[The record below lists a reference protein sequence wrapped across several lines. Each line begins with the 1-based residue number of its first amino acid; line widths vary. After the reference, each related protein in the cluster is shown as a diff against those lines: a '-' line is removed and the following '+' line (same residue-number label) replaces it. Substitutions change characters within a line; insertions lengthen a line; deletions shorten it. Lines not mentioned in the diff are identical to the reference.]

1 MSFAS
6 EESNGRH
13 TARRKEEEDEEE
25 RRATA
30 ASSISTYYIPAA
42 LSMSDEL
49 KVTNRLFA
57 DWGQRKCAGQK
68 RNEIMTSCEVGGRR
82 RRCRCDAA
90 ASPLYFTSCQLFMQ
104 PPQKRAMAMAAGR
117 GGGGIG
123 SDNAWNAAKEGMHF
137 LFIAVVSAASPT
149 HPSCIRR

>member
-82 RRCRCDAA
+82 RRCRCDVCRRLATLLHQLPAIHAATSKTRDGDGGAAAA
-90 ASPLYFTSCQLFMQ
+90 ASAAITPGML
-104 PPQKRAMAMAAGR
+104 QK
-117 GGGGIG
+117 
-123 SDNAWNAAKEGMHF
+123 KE
-137 LFIAVVSAASPT
+137 
-149 HPSCIRR
+149 CIFYS

>member
-6 EESNGRH
+6 EESNGRP
-13 TARRKEEEDEEE
+13 TARRKEEEEEE

-68 RNEIMTSCEVGGRR
+68 RNEIMMSCEKIKTMHNEG
-82 RRCRCDAA
+82 A
-90 ASPLYFTSCQLFMQ
+90 
-104 PPQKRAMAMAAGR
+104 R
-117 GGGGIG
+117 G
-123 SDNAWNAAKEGMHF
+123 HF
-137 LFIAVVSAASPT
+137 GFWLNLDQSLQQ
-149 HPSCIRR
+149 